1 MIENFEASFS
11 VWTLDGKD
19 YFEFNSDGIIIHRL
33 DTEQAAIDVA
43 KDKTAHH
50 WLLLDDDKDKYTAG
64 GTNDSKKIF
73 KRR

>member
-1 MIENFEASFS
+1 MIDDFQSSFS

-19 YFEFNSDGIIIHRL
+19 YFEFNNNGIIIHRL
-33 DTEQAAIDVA
+33 DTEQAAVETA
-43 KDKTAHH
+43 EKDEAHH
-50 WLLLDDDKDKYTAG
+50 WLLLDTDKNKYTAG